1 MNPSPST
8 LFFCVCWCW
17 QALIMIQFLIIGNL
31 LDARQLR
38 TSVALIFCTML
49 AALVVGALD
58 YIKRARMARAYQ
70 GEAI

>member
-1 MNPSPST
+1 
-8 LFFCVCWCW
+8 
-17 QALIMIQFLIIGNL
+17 MIQFLIIGNL